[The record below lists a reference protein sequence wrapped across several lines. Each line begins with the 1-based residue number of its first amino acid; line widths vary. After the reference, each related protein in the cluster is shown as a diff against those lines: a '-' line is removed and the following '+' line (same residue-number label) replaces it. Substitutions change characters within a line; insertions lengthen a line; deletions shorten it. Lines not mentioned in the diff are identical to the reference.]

1 MNNERIF
8 DGMTVKEAIVRC
20 GELQLPYEQVA
31 RLVSDMVETGR
42 ALSLHEKLQTP
53 GTDEYEW
60 YQSGVS
66 EGNLKL
72 NVNLESD
79 VQTNQKDAYKSLS
92 AERRRQALDEKIKD
106 LFGS

>member
-1 MNNERIF
+1 MKEEMNNERIL
-8 DGMTVKEAIVRC
+8 DGMTVKEAIVRY

-31 RLVSDMVETGR
+31 RLVADMVETGH

-60 YQSGVS
+60 YQSGFA

-72 NVNLESD
+72 NINLESD
-79 VQTNQKDAYKSLS
+79 VKTNQKDAYRNLS
-92 AERRRQALDEKIKD
+92 AERRRHCNY
-106 LFGS
+106 